1 VTVYVLLNSHVVC
14 LLLISVFRYNCLYQ
28 FFEAHFEGHVTD
40 FDKCQLTFTL
50 SRCCK
55 LKNLII
61 IVTCRVFNFY
71 NCLTLIYKIVNFW
84 TGF

>member
-1 VTVYVLLNSHVVC
+1 MTLRFLILDRKFDISLPQVYRVTVYVLLNSHVVC

-55 LKNLII
+55 LKN
-61 IVTCRVFNFY
+61 
-71 NCLTLIYKIVNFW
+71 
-84 TGF
+84 